1 MAENNN
7 FEVKGL
13 GTKSVRH
20 YCKNIAH
27 KKTGDPQKKYDL
39 YFWFHS
45 SINLLIIYC
54 HGKLRN

>member
-1 MAENNN
+1 MTENNN

-27 KKTGDPQKKYDL
+27 KKNG
-39 YFWFHS
+39 
-45 SINLLIIYC
+45 
-54 HGKLRN
+54 